1 MAAPLRG
8 CSLQADRVTTL
19 RTGGRKPPTFLTGDG
34 ERVSITLEPLGT
46 ALLVKL
52 ETHGFSCTLPAS
64 AFVLERIAHKL
75 KGQVRA

>member
-1 MAAPLRG
+1 MATPLRG
-8 CSLQADRVTTL
+8 CPLQADRVTIV
-19 RTGGRKPPTFLTGDG
+19 RTGGRKPSTFLTGDG

-46 ALLVKL
+46 HALVKL
-52 ETHGFSCTLPAS
+52 ETHGFSCRLLAS

>member
-1 MAAPLRG
+1 M
-8 CSLQADRVTTL
+8 TTL

-34 ERVSITLEPLGT
+34 ERVSITLERKGT
-46 ALLVKL
+46 HALVRL
-52 ETHGFSCTLPAS
+52 ETYGFSCTLPAS